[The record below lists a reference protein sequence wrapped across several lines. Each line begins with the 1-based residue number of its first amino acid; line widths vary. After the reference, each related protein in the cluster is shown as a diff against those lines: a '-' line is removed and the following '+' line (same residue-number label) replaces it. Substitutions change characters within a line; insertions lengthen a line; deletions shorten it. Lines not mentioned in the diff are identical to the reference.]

1 MNRNTMTL
9 ILLLFCV
16 ILAGHIIR
24 GQKNNNAD
32 LTQVGMQIGW
42 NTESFGSLRRQF
54 ELKDAVAFLV
64 NVRSDLAHSEANMI
78 RIGDLSLPGARDRLP
93 PGVCSPSVTRFIF
106 QHCIKLN
113 SCRVVKRVGF
123 G

>member
-64 NVRSDLAHSEANMI
+64 NVRSDLAHSEANM
-78 RIGDLSLPGARDRLP
+78 S
-93 PGVCSPSVTRFIF
+93 
-106 QHCIKLN
+106 
-113 SCRVVKRVGF
+113 
-123 G
+123 